1 MSEAWTLT
9 RNFAADQAPIRG
21 FLEEGGFSTNTYT
34 MREGASAD
42 FGAAQTWLDERSGPL
57 PEPPEY
63 GDHNDAVV
71 RAQVARIALAR
82 SFGAS
87 TAPKTDLD
95 GPRTAPVQRPVQ
107 QGRLL

>member
-1 MSEAWTLT
+1 MSEAWTLS

-21 FLEEGGFSTNTYT
+21 FLEEGDFGTRSYT

-42 FGAAQTWLDERSGPL
+42 IGAARTWLDERSGPL

-63 GDHNDAVV
+63 GDHNGAVV
-71 RAQVARIALAR
+71 RAQIARIAPAR
-82 SFGAS
+82 SSGAS

-95 GPRTAPVQRPVQ
+95 GPRTAPVQRPAQ